1 MVTFYDNFYGL
12 GKEIFHKIFEGCFL
26 LSRIFEILCNLWPKN
41 LWMTGL
47 AKNLIFETILKENW
61 NLKNSHFTFTY
72 SQVHSDKTVTTAYSA
87 IDIVSNL
94 VFWSRKM
101 NKLVLLRINNF
112 CQQWQKALLF
122 TWLTGSLSLVNS
134 VNGLRPSYDENFS
147 IFPQHA
153 TTHCVKRRLLRLVWT
168 DLKEETDPF
177 THRALYN
184 RRNFLLCV
192 IPPF

>member
-1 MVTFYDNFYGL
+1 MKSFNFKLNVKLNRNYSERTWRNNSPYVIL
-12 GKEIFHKIFEGCFL
+12 DIRMYLNVNRFWTEQMQLKICL
-26 LSRIFEILCNLWPKN
+26 YWSRVVCAQFR
-41 LWMTGL
+41 MT
-47 AKNLIFETILKENW
+47 KF
-61 NLKNSHFTFTY
+61 
-72 SQVHSDKTVTTAYSA
+72 VA